1 MVKPDLKAI
10 LRTLGKTDPRLQTLI
25 KKVGPPVIS
34 RSKDEPFE
42 ALMRSIVFQQL
53 SGKAAGTI
61 MGRVVALVPGGHHR
75 LPEAFLKLE
84 EAVLRGAGLSRQKTK
99 YVLALCAA
107 ALAGGVPTR
116 KAALKMSDDEL
127 IEMLTEINGIGR
139 WSVEM
144 LLMFNLQ
151 RLDVLPAT
159 DYGVR
164 KGFALTFGKK
174 PKKQGELELPT
185 PKELLAYGERWRPYR
200 SIPSW
205 YMWRATELED

>member
-1 MVKPDLKAI
+1 MKDI
-10 LRTLGKTDPRLQTLI
+10 LRTLGKTDARLAALI
-25 KKVGPPVIS
+25 ERVGPPEIS
-34 RSKDEPFE
+34 RSKGEPFE
-42 ALMRSIVFQQL
+42 ALMRSIVYQQL

-61 MGRVVALVPGGHHR
+61 MGRVLALVPEGHHTR
-75 LPEAFLKLE
+75 PDAFLRLKE
-84 EAVLRGAGLSRQKTK
+84 TSLRGAGLSRQKTG
-99 YVLALCAA
+99 YVLALCEA
-107 ALAGGVPTR
+107 ALQGGVPTR
-116 KAALKMSDDEL
+116 KAARKMSDDEL
-127 IEMLTEINGIGR
+127 IETLTEINGIGR

-174 PKKQGELELPT
+174 PKKKGELELPT
-185 PKELLAYGERWRPYR
+185 PKEILAYGERWRPYR

-205 YMWRATELED
+205 YMWRATELAD

>member
-1 MVKPDLKAI
+1 MKPDLKAI
-10 LRTLGKTDPRLQTLI
+10 VRLLGKTDPRLATLI
-25 KKVGPPVIS
+25 KRVGPPDIA
-34 RSKDEPFE
+34 RSKGEPFE
-42 ALMRSIVFQQL
+42 ALMRSIVYQQL

-61 MGRVVALVPGGHHR
+61 MGRVVALVPEGHHK
-75 LPEAFLKLE
+75 LPNAFLGLE
-84 EAVLRGAGLSRQKTK
+84 EDQLRGAGLSRQKTK

-107 ALAGGVPTR
+107 ALEGGVPTR
-116 KAALKMSDDEL
+116 KAAQKMTDDEL
-127 IEMLTEINGIGR
+127 IAMLTEINGIGR

-164 KGFALTFGKK
+164 KGYAMTFGKK
-174 PKKQGELELPT
+174 PKKKAELVLPT
-185 PKELLAYGERWRPYR
+185 PKELQEYGERWRPYR

-205 YMWRATELED
+205 YMWRATELDD